1 MKWILACS
9 IVFSA
14 VVSAQQ
20 KETSATKS
28 FDEKAVIAAAVAKLD
43 APAMLPQTGE
53 PQLLV
58 FSSNLEAQEHVRQG
72 FALIHASWDF
82 EAYRHFTTAVQADP
96 QCLMAY
102 CGIVLSL
109 TSPQHEFHEQR
120 AIAYNRMLTLTEFK
134 VDGEFYY
141 PENERMYAVAIAELI
156 ANGLGNSL
164 RVFRQLAND
173 YPNDLQAQL
182 LTTYLSRG
190 GYNAL
195 GNPRVTQREAIQR
208 FKDLVEQ
215 NPEDPMA
222 LNFLIMVQSEAPFG
236 AIDFKN
242 DLLPLALRLSEMSE
256 GKVATWQ
263 SLLGFIALRSGE
275 AALAE
280 KSYREAIVLFQQ
292 WQESNMLGMAD
303 NAGLVR
309 AQLFLASVLHAQGKT
324 KEAADLVATV
334 IKTKIETGREYSAGA
349 LTLKWCGQLLPFR
362 MYLEQGQ
369 PLLAKNSLPK
379 PSTTNRRNMDP
390 YSAILLAYQ
399 LYADASISL
408 AKKDIATARKL
419 HAKLAVI
426 LSDMQEMQ
434 HQISQSY
441 EFPYFLPALSSLVV
455 LHKELTAHVS
465 EDVGLAYN
473 WYQSAIEAQPSE
485 SRLLP
490 PEILFPIEY
499 RLGLYQMK
507 IGEID
512 AAKESFQ
519 NALRRRPLYLK
530 AQVALDSLNK

>member
-156 ANGLGNSL
+156 ANGQGNSL

-236 AIDFKN
+236 AVDFKN
-242 DLLPLALRLSEMSE
+242 DLLP
-256 GKVATWQ
+256 
-263 SLLGFIALRSGE
+263 
-275 AALAE
+275 
-280 KSYREAIVLFQQ
+280 
-292 WQESNMLGMAD
+292 
-303 NAGLVR
+303 
-309 AQLFLASVLHAQGKT
+309 
-324 KEAADLVATV
+324 
-334 IKTKIETGREYSAGA
+334 
-349 LTLKWCGQLLPFR
+349 
-362 MYLEQGQ
+362 
-369 PLLAKNSLPK
+369 
-379 PSTTNRRNMDP
+379 
-390 YSAILLAYQ
+390 
-399 LYADASISL
+399 
-408 AKKDIATARKL
+408 
-419 HAKLAVI
+419 
-426 LSDMQEMQ
+426 
-434 HQISQSY
+434 
-441 EFPYFLPALSSLVV
+441 
-455 LHKELTAHVS
+455 
-465 EDVGLAYN
+465 
-473 WYQSAIEAQPSE
+473 
-485 SRLLP
+485 
-490 PEILFPIEY
+490 
-499 RLGLYQMK
+499 
-507 IGEID
+507 
-512 AAKESFQ
+512 
-519 NALRRRPLYLK
+519 
-530 AQVALDSLNK
+530 